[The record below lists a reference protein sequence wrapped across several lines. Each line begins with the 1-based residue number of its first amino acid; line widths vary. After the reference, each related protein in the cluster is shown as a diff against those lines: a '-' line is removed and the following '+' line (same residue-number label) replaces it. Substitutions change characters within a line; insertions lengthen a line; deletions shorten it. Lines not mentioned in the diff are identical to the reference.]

1 MDRLPSGSGACC
13 LPNVDGITYIKIG
26 PQGQTVGMRGLDT
39 IFQQLFAMGR
49 RPEDA
54 SDAELV
60 GMARKFNWIAD
71 KASIEGDYAVAVRM
85 QLSLPAGRKRRE
97 LSANKA
103 YSCCRGGQYAKHSIS
118 PPIPKPI

>member
-1 MDRLPSGSGACC
+1 MNRIPSDSGACC

-26 PQGQTVGMRGLDT
+26 PQGHTVGMKGLDT

-60 GMARKFNWIAD
+60 EMARKFNWIAD
-71 KASIEGDYAVAVRM
+71 KAAIEADYALALRR
-85 QLSLPAGRKRRE
+85 AYAAFFARRE
-97 LSANKA
+97 KTV
-103 YSCCRGGQYAKHSIS
+103 
-118 PPIPKPI
+118 

>member
-1 MDRLPSGSGACC
+1 MDRMPPGSGACC

-26 PQGQTVGMRGLDT
+26 PQGHTVGMRGLDT

-54 SDAELV
+54 TDAELV

-71 KASIEGDYAVAVRM
+71 KASIEAGYAVALR
-85 QLSLPAGRKRRE
+85 QAYAAFFARRE
-97 LSANKA
+97 KTA
-103 YSCCRGGQYAKHSIS
+103 
-118 PPIPKPI
+118 